1 MMSPPGAAISGLRV
15 RSGATPHAENSEAV
29 GLFEA
34 STMPECVTVTVTSA
48 PLAAARASRIAAP
61 SRLVMVTVGIDV
73 VEPRIA
79 W

>member
-34 STMPECVTVTVTSA
+34 RTMPECVTVTVTSA
-48 PLAAARASRIAAP
+48 PLAAARASRIASP
-61 SRLVMVTVGIDV
+61 PCLVMVTVGIDV
-73 VEPRIA
+73 VDPRIA

>member
-1 MMSPPGAAISGLRV
+1 M
-15 RSGATPHAENSEAV
+15 
-29 GLFEA
+29 FEA

-48 PLAAARASRIAAP
+48 PLAAAKASRIASP